1 MISSRLGRF
10 SIVWPLLII
19 AAAVV
24 WGMYLIG
31 SLPVT
36 LVDLIE
42 RSWPVL
48 LVLVGLMLLLGRRVR
63 FGNVISIVVCAVL
76 VGGVLTT
83 AYSQQAS
90 KFRTENRKP
99 FNQPIDPGVTN
110 VKIIANTLITEVEIA
125 LDKSSKPTISGEFV
139 GSRESLV
146 TSDYQVDGSTG
157 TFTLVETQSNAI
169 PSLESVGRG
178 KLTLRLPVGVTI
190 DQISITG
197 RDGSLSFDA
206 VDATIKNLSIAMGGD
221 LNVKLPG
228 KGSLIGDLKTE
239 RGSVV
244 LQIPG
249 SIAADIALHGGG
261 ADNLEYNRADYT
273 LSAEKVLVSR
283 RAADA
288 QMQISVNAPGK
299 ITVQ

>member
-1 MISSRLGRF
+1 MTSSRLGRF

-19 AAAVV
+19 TAAVV
-24 WGMYLIG
+24 WGMYLAG

-63 FGNVISIVVCAVL
+63 FGNVISIVVCAAL

-99 FNQPIDPGVTN
+99 FNQPIDSGVTN
-110 VKIIANTLITEVEIA
+110 VKIITNTLITEVEIA
-125 LDKSSKPTISGEFV
+125 LDKSGKPTISGEYV

-157 TFTLVETQSNAI
+157 TFTLVETQTNAI

-190 DQISITG
+190 EQISITG

-206 VDATIKNLSIAMGGD
+206 GDATIKNLSIAMGGD
-221 LNVKLPG
+221 LNVNLPG
-228 KGSLIGDLKTE
+228 KGSLIADLKTE
-239 RGSVV
+239 RGGVV
-244 LQIPG
+244 VQVPG

-261 ADNLEYNRADYT
+261 ADSPEYNRADYT

>member
-1 MISSRLGRF
+1 MTSSRFGRF

-24 WGMYLIG
+24 WGMYLAG

-36 LVDLIE
+36 LVDLLE

-63 FGNVISIVVCAVL
+63 FGNVIAIVVCAAL

-83 AYSQQAS
+83 AYSQQAG
-90 KFRTENRKP
+90 KYRTENRKP
-99 FNQPIDPGVTN
+99 FNQPIDSGVTN
-110 VKIIANTLITEVEIA
+110 VRIVTSTLITEVEIT
-125 LDKSSKPTISGEFV
+125 LDKSNKPTISGEFV

-157 TFTLVETQSNAI
+157 TFTLVETQSNTI

-206 VDATIKNLSIAMGGD
+206 VDATIKNLSVAMGGD

-228 KGSLIGDLKTE
+228 KGSLIGDLKTD

-244 LQIPG
+244 LQVPQT
-249 SIAADIALHGGG
+249 IAADIALQGGG
-261 ADNLEYNRADYT
+261 ADNPEYNRADYT

-288 QMQISVNAPGK
+288 QMQISISAPGK